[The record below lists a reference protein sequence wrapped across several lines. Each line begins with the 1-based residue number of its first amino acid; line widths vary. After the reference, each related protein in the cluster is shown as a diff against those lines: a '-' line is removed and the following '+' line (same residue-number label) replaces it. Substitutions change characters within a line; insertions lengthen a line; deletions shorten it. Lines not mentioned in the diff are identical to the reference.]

1 MFILM
6 KLGEDINL
14 YLQNLNTISQ
24 YAQSNTVFQILLTKQ
39 QKTSKKNYT
48 ATALEDL
55 SLIWNGHL
63 SVYIQIT
70 ATFQIAMF
78 VVQYFSII
86 NDHLKFKKKT

>member
-48 ATALEDL
+48 ATAWEDL
-55 SLIWNGHL
+55 SLTVSEMDIC
-63 SVYIQIT
+63 Q
-70 ATFQIAMF
+70 FMF
-78 VVQYFSII
+78 
-86 NDHLKFKKKT
+86 K